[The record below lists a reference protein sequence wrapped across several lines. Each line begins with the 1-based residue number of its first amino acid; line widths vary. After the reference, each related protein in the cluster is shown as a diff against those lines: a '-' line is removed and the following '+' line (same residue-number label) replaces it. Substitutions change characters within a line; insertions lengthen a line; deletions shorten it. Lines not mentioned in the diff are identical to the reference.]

1 MIPVKDLRDWSEGL
15 LKSAHNKR
23 GHRMTSLRF
32 GRPQSASLLFIKK
45 LPVRE
50 LSADISVVH
59 LIYHHAY
66 LIINRKLIGLQLQ
79 EKLV

>member
-1 MIPVKDLRDWSEGL
+1 
-15 LKSAHNKR
+15 
-23 GHRMTSLRF
+23 MTSLRF

-50 LSADISVVH
+50 LSSDISVVH

-79 EKLV
+79 EQLV